1 MGQLVYC
8 EFPFHRFDL
17 WIPTGTPQEDYQP
30 HKKALAF
37 NIGALVG
44 TCKPGHQHVQ
54 HDQVR
59 GKVGDTAQG
68 LSPVASYFY
77 GETGPF
83 QEGGQVSRD
92 GLLVVN

>member
-1 MGQLVYC
+1 MSTVSFLS
-8 EFPFHRFDL
+8 
-17 WIPTGTPQEDYQP
+17 TGTPQEDYQP
-30 HKKALAF
+30 YKKALAF

-68 LSPVASYFY
+68 LFPDASYFY
-77 GETGPF
+77 GETGPSSF
-83 QEGGQVSRD
+83 SNSSLRTPSCFFLTEKPQP
-92 GLLVVN
+92 